1 MRMRFWAVIGLVALL
16 PLPSLAQRVSGEPIR
31 ADAAKQAQIEH
42 FRAER
47 FAALPAAT
55 LVFQPLAGERI
66 EALRRYNQSEAIK
79 ALQIGISRSVA
90 NEAETLPPSQ
100 LNWQP
105 VSGGRVARVDVRS
118 AYAMAL
124 WVGFDLSNL
133 PQGAEIRMAG
143 NGLPDVYAVTLDD
156 AKRKLDGNGLFWG
169 AVTDGETQF
178 IELFLPTGAAE
189 ASLRIRTVS
198 HFIASPARP
207 STLTKATSGGC
218 NIDVACRTATL
229 GQAFANAKNATA
241 RMIYMSGGE
250 SSTCSGTLLNDST
263 TSTQVPYF
271 YTAAHCVTTPTEAGT
286 VRTFWNFER
295 TTCGGTD
302 FGPNTQVLGGADLL
316 FANATTDVSFLRL
329 RTAPPAGA
337 FLAGWDAATVA
348 ANAPVIAIHHPFGDV
363 KKYSRGVSPGYSV
376 FSNAPINSSMARAN
390 WIEGTTEPGSSG
402 SGLFTLSNGQYLMR
416 GGLAGGT
423 ASCSNTNGPDVF
435 GGNQDFYSR
444 LDQAYP
450 SLRQWLGTD
459 AGAAPTRDYTGAWFT
474 TAEPG
479 WGLTAFNYPGQMFAL
494 WFVYDSQGRPNWYR
508 MQGAWSGTD
517 VASLALERPTG
528 PAWSSNFN
536 PNSVSWTAVGNATLT
551 FTSATAAT
559 LTFNDGTVSRTVTL
573 TKI

>member
-1 MRMRFWAVIGLVALL
+1 MRLRLWVFAALIAL
-16 PLPSLAQRVSGEPIR
+16 IPLHGQAQRVSGEPLR
-31 ADAAKQAQIEH
+31 VDATKQAQIAH

-66 EALRRYNQSEAIK
+66 EALRRYNQSEGVK
-79 ALQIGISRSVA
+79 ALQIGIGRNVA
-90 NEAETLPPSQ
+90 DEAETLLPAQ
-100 LNWQP
+100 LNWQA

-124 WVGFDLSNL
+124 WVGFDLSSL
-133 PQGAEIRMAG
+133 PQGSEIRMAG
-143 NGLPDVYAVTLDD
+143 NGLPDVYAVTLDQ
-156 AKRKLDGNGLFWG
+156 AKQQLDGSGLFWG

-207 STLTKATSGGC
+207 STLSKATSGAC
-218 NIDVACRTATL
+218 NIDVACQTATL
-229 GQAFANAKNATA
+229 GQAFVNAKNATA
-241 RMIYMSGGE
+241 RMIFTSGGNGF
-250 SSTCSGTLLNDST
+250 TCTGTLLNDST
-263 TSTQVPYF
+263 PSTQVPYF
-271 YTAAHCVTTPTEAGT
+271 YTAAHCVTTQPEADT
-286 VRTFWNFER
+286 VRTFWNFES
-295 TTCGGTD
+295 TTCRGTD
-302 FGPNTQVLGGADLL
+302 SGANIQVLGGANLL
-316 FANATTDVSFLRL
+316 FANATTDVSLIQL
-329 RTAPPAGA
+329 RTTPPVGA

-348 ANAPVIAIHHPFGDV
+348 ANAPVIAIHHPQGDV

-376 FSNAPINSSMARAN
+376 FADGAINDLMIRTN
-390 WIEGTTEPGSSG
+390 WIEGTTEGGSSG

-416 GGLAGGT
+416 GGLAGGW
-423 ASCSNTNGPDVF
+423 AQCANSSGPDVAL
-435 GGNQDFYSR
+435 GNRDYYSR

-450 SLRQWLGTD
+450 SLRQWLGPG

-474 TAEPG
+474 AAEPG
-479 WGLTAFNYPGQMFAL
+479 WGLTVFNFPGQVFAL

-508 MQGAWSGTD
+508 MQGAWAGTD

-528 PAWSSNFN
+528 PAWSNTFN
-536 PNSVSWTAVGNATLT
+536 PNSVTWAPVGNATLT